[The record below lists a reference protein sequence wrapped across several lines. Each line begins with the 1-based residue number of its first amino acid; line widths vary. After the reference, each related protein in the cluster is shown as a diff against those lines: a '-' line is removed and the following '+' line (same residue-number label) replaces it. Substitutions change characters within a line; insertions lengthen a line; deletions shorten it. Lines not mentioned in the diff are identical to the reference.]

1 MPIGWVA
8 AAAVVGG
15 VVSAEGA
22 KNAAATQAHSAA
34 DAAKTQADAAAQ
46 ARKDQAPYTTA
57 GSQAV
62 DQLSKFYGLGGT
74 NPASQPLSYADWAAQ
89 QAPESQGMTIGANG
103 EPAQRLA
110 GAAPTQE
117 GYQQYLQQQQ
127 QQNNPDF
134 QKILAGQPGYQF
146 QLDQGNQM
154 VQRNLAAK
162 GLLNS
167 GAAGK
172 ALTQYGQGVA
182 QNYAQQYTGGLQS
195 LAGLGQS
202 ATQNQIG
209 ANTNASNNISN
220 AQIYSG
226 NVQAQGAINSANS
239 YASAIHS
246 LGGLAGQAYGGG
258 AQQQI
263 LANDG
268 YQQYQRQQKMDNI
281 GSMINT
287 WQTGLN

>member
-1 MPIGWVA
+1 MDY
-8 AAAVVGG
+8 
-15 VVSAEGA
+15 
-22 KNAAATQAHSAA
+22 NT
-34 DAAKTQADAAAQ
+34 
-46 ARKDQAPYTTA
+46 
-57 GSQAV
+57 
-62 DQLSKFYGLGGT
+62 
-74 NPASQPLSYADWAAQ
+74 WAAQ
-89 QAPESQGMTIGANG
+89 QGGQTSDGVPGQVQG
-103 EPAQRLA
+103 P
-110 GAAPTQE
+110 APTQE

-202 ATQNQIG
+202 ATQNVV
-209 ANTNASNNISN
+209 ASGTHAADNISS

-226 NVQAQGAINSANS
+226 NAQAQGAINSANS
-239 YASAIHS
+239 YASAIQS

-263 LANDG
+263 LGNNG
-268 YQQYQRQQKMDNI
+268 YQDYQQGQRLNNI
-281 GSMINT
+281 GNQINS
-287 WQTGLN
+287 WNSIGGGP